1 MSDYTVKREAA
12 INWLGPRWVF
22 DRAQYV
28 KRIPAA
34 QQISM
39 HRCDVEAT
47 FRRVR
52 ARLDAD
58 RSLIVSAT

>member
-1 MSDYTVKREAA
+1 MSALEKLDAA
-12 INWLGPRWVF
+12 IDWLGPRWVF
-22 DRAQYV
+22 HQSRAVQ
-28 KRIPAA
+28 RIPAA
-34 QQISM
+34 QQIQM
-39 HRCDVEAT
+39 HKADVSAT